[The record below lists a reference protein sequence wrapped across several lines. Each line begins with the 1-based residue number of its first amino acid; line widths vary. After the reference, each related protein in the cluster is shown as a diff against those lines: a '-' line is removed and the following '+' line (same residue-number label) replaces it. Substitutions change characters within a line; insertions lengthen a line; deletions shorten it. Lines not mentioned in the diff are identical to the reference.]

1 MISNFLN
8 YLSLYKR
15 KFKYKKISYSFNAVD
30 LIIDYMFKEKK
41 RGIYL
46 DVGAQHPISNSN
58 TYLLFNRGWNGINID
73 LDIKNIELFN
83 LVRPDDINLNYA
95 ISSSTME
102 KKLYFYHDKS
112 PINTLNHEVSNY
124 QKAIVKEIK
133 TVTTTSLNI
142 LLKKL
147 NFDKHIDYM
156 NIDVEGH
163 EIDVFNGFDLEK
175 YKPSV
180 ISVEF
185 LDLKMK
191 KL

>member
-8 YLSLYKR
+8 YLSLYK
-15 KFKYKKISYSFNAVD
+15 KKYKYKKTSYSFNAVD

-41 RGIYL
+41 GGIYL

-58 TYLLFNRGWNGINID
+58 TYLLFNRGWNGININ

-83 LVRPDDINLNYA
+83 LVRPDDINLNYT
-95 ISSSTME
+95 ISSSSME
-102 KKLYFYHDKS
+102 KKFHFYHDKS
-112 PINTLNHEVSNY
+112 SINTLNHEVSNY

-133 TVTTTSLNI
+133 TITTASLNI

-147 NFDKHIDYM
+147 NFDRHIDYM

-163 EIDVFNGFDLEK
+163 
-175 YKPSV
+175 
-180 ISVEF
+180 
-185 LDLKMK
+185 
-191 KL
+191 